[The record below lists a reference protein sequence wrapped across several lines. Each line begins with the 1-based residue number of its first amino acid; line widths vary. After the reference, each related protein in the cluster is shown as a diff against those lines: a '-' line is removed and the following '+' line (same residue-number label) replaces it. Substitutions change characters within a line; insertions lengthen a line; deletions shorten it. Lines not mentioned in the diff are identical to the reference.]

1 MKELKD
7 ETANTAK
14 KLVEQEHNLVEMVK
28 SHKDII
34 FEGIQMYIYWIAF
47 VVIVFFVG
55 FSSVPEEKENE
66 DEYKTNK
73 RE

>member
-1 MKELKD
+1 MKKLEEK
-7 ETANTAK
+7 TAK
-14 KLVEQEHNLVEMVK
+14 AVEKLVEQEHNLVKMVK